1 MKLTLEQA
9 LQKGIEARKNGQIQK
24 ANKHFTDIL
33 GAQPRHAHANYYMG
47 LLAESA
53 GNAQAALVFFKTA
66 LESRPKN
73 NQFWLRYI
81 GALIKLDRIS
91 DARDVLSQA
100 QDNGIKSVGLD
111 RLENMISDIHTNKEK
126 PQDPPLNQWRDIIR
140 AYTQGHLEQA
150 LTGATSALEVYPHSV
165 ILCNIAGA
173 ACAGLLQFDRAIDYY
188 QIAIKINPKFVEA
201 HYNMASAQQNKGD
214 LEAAIQAY
222 KQAILIKPDYA
233 DAYYNL
239 ANTLKEKGDLETA
252 IKSYKQ
258 AIKLNPN
265 LHNAHNNMGNALKDM
280 GNLTAAIKS
289 YKRAIKINFGHE
301 DAYRNLGKSLQ
312 NVVFTRPDSDL
323 KSIISSMLELAN
335 QARPKDIA
343 PAALS
348 LLKLAPAV
356 KEFINTH
363 VSGEDLQLLER
374 LIANLDEEPLFLKL
388 MTLCPLGDLAF
399 EKTLTQARSTLLMSV
414 HNISAAPKTL
424 RFLSAL
430 ALQCFTNDYLYHQ
443 TDEETQL
450 LTILETLVEQA
461 FLKGAHPSPQW
472 ILILGSYK
480 ALHHYQW
487 SGQLSLTQDLQ
498 AVLAMQVFEPHQERH
513 LKPEIP
519 ILKELSDE
527 VSSKVREQYEV
538 SPYPRWIDL
547 GLSLSPAP
555 VTKVLKALKIRLFD
569 HKIFEVEAPA
579 ILIAG
584 CGTGQHSIDTAA
596 RFKNSK
602 VLGID
607 LSLTSLA
614 YAKRKTEELGVH
626 NLEYMQAD
634 LLDLGQLDKKFDII
648 ESSGVLHHMDNPK
661 AGWKVLVSCLK
672 SGGLIKI
679 GLYSELARQHIVR
692 MHEEIQQL
700 NLGTSDIGMKT
711 FRNGVIRSKAP
722 HHQLIISSPDFHS
735 MGSLR
740 DLLFHVQEHHFTIP
754 QIQHCLTE
762 LGLKFCGF
770 EVGTI
775 TQDFKRTNLGEDDVY
790 DLIKWHAY
798 EQAHPHAFAGMYQ
811 FWCQKCDC

>member
-33 GAQPRHAHANYYMG
+33 GVQPRHAHANHNMG

-53 GNAQAALVFFKTA
+53 GNAKAALVFFKTA
-66 LESRPKN
+66 LESHPKN

-81 GALIKLDRIS
+81 GALIKLDHIN
-91 DARDVLSQA
+91 DAQDALSQA
-100 QDNGIKSVGLD
+100 QNNGIKSVGVD
-111 RLENMISDIHTNKEK
+111 RLEHIISDIQANKEK
-126 PQDPPLNQWRDIIR
+126 PQDPPLNQQRDIIS
-140 AYTQGHLEQA
+140 AYTKGHLQHA
-150 LTGATSALEVYPHSV
+150 LTDATSALKAYPHSV

-188 QIAIKINPKFVEA
+188 QIAIKLNPKFVEA
-201 HYNMASAQQNKGD
+201 HYNMASALQKKGD
-214 LEAAIQAY
+214 LKGAIQAY
-222 KQAILIKPDYA
+222 KQAVLIKPDYA
-233 DAYYNL
+233 DAFYNL
-239 ANTLKEKGDLETA
+239 ANTLKDMGELGAA

-258 AIKLNPN
+258 AIKINPN

-280 GNLTAAIKS
+280 GKLTAAIES
-289 YKRAIKINFGHE
+289 YKRAIKINSSHE

-323 KSIISSMLELAN
+323 KSIIHSMLESAN

-343 PAALS
+343 AAALS
-348 LLKLAPAV
+348 LLKLEPAV
-356 KEFINTH
+356 KEFLSTH

-374 LIANLDEEPLFLKL
+374 LIANVDEEPLFLKL

-399 EKTLTQARSTLLMSV
+399 EKILTNARSVLLMSAN
-414 HNISAAPKTL
+414 NISAAPATL

-430 ALQCFTNDYLYHQ
+430 ALQCFANDYLYHQ
-443 TDEETQL
+443 TDEETKS

-461 FLKGAHPSPQW
+461 LLKGIQPSPHW
-472 ILILGSYK
+472 VLILGSYK
-480 ALHHYQW
+480 ALHQYQW
-487 SGQLSLTQDLQ
+487 CGQLSLTQDLQ
-498 AVLAMQVFEPHQERH
+498 AVLAMQVFEPQQEH
-513 LKPEIP
+513 YLKTKIP
-519 ILKELSDE
+519 ILKELSDK
-527 VSSKVREQYEV
+527 VSSKVRDQYEE
-538 SPYPRWIDL
+538 SPYPKWIDL
-547 GLSLSPAP
+547 GLILSPAP
-555 VTKVLKALKIRLFD
+555 IAKVVKALKVRLAD

-596 RFKNSK
+596 RFKNAK
-602 VLGID
+602 VLAID
-607 LSLTSLA
+607 LSLSSLA
-614 YAKRKTEELGVH
+614 YAQRKTEALGVQ

-634 LLDLGQLDKKFDII
+634 LLDLGQLNKTFDII
-648 ESSGVLHHMDNPK
+648 ESSGVLHHMEKPM

-672 SGGLIKI
+672 VGGLMKI
-679 GLYSELARQHIVR
+679 GLYSELARQHIAKMR
-692 MHEEIQQL
+692 EEIQQL
-700 NLGTSDIGMKT
+700 NTETDHIGMKR

-735 MGSLR
+735 MGSLQ
-740 DLLFHVQEHHFTIP
+740 DLLFHVQEHRFTIP
-754 QIQHCLTE
+754 QIQHCLTK

-775 TQDFKRTNLGEDDVY
+775 TQDFKRTNSGEDDAY
-790 DLIKWHAY
+790 DLIKWHTY

-811 FWCQKCDC
+811 FWCQKVG

>member
-33 GAQPRHAHANYYMG
+33 GVQPRHAHANHNMG

-53 GNAQAALVFFKTA
+53 GNAKAALVFFKTA
-66 LESRPKN
+66 LESHPKN

-81 GALIKLDRIS
+81 GALIKLDHIN
-91 DARDVLSQA
+91 DAQDALSQA
-100 QDNGIKSVGLD
+100 QNNGIKSVGVD
-111 RLENMISDIHTNKEK
+111 RLEHIISDIQANKEK
-126 PQDPPLNQWRDIIR
+126 PQDPPLNQQRDIIS
-140 AYTQGHLEQA
+140 AYTKGHLQHA
-150 LTGATSALEVYPHSV
+150 LTDATSALKAYPHSV

-188 QIAIKINPKFVEA
+188 QIAIKLNPKFVEA
-201 HYNMASAQQNKGD
+201 HYNMASALQKKGD
-214 LEAAIQAY
+214 LKGAIKAY
-222 KQAILIKPDYA
+222 KQAVLIKPDYA
-233 DAYYNL
+233 DAFYNL
-239 ANTLKEKGDLETA
+239 ANTLKDMGELGAA

-258 AIKLNPN
+258 AIKINPN

-280 GNLTAAIKS
+280 GKLTAAIES
-289 YKRAIKINFGHE
+289 YKRAIKINSSHE

-323 KSIISSMLELAN
+323 KSIIHSMLESAN

-343 PAALS
+343 AAALS
-348 LLKLAPAV
+348 LLKLEPVV
-356 KEFINTH
+356 KEFLSTH

-374 LIANLDEEPLFLKL
+374 LIANVDEEPLFLKL

-399 EKTLTQARSTLLMSV
+399 EKILTNARSVLLMSAN
-414 HNISAAPKTL
+414 NISAAPATL

-430 ALQCFTNDYLYHQ
+430 ALQCFANDYLYHQ
-443 TDEETQL
+443 TDEETKS

-461 FLKGAHPSPQW
+461 LLKGIQPSPHW
-472 ILILGSYK
+472 VLILGSYK
-480 ALHHYQW
+480 ALHQYQW
-487 SGQLSLTQDLQ
+487 CGQLSLTQDLQ
-498 AVLAMQVFEPHQERH
+498 AVLAMQVFEPQQEH
-513 LKPEIP
+513 YLKTKIP
-519 ILKELSDE
+519 ILKELSDK
-527 VSSKVREQYEV
+527 VSSKVRDQYEE
-538 SPYPRWIDL
+538 SPYPKWIDL
-547 GLSLSPAP
+547 GLILSPAP
-555 VTKVLKALKIRLFD
+555 IAKVVKALKVRLAD

-596 RFKNSK
+596 RFKNAK
-602 VLGID
+602 VLAID
-607 LSLTSLA
+607 LSLSSLA
-614 YAKRKTEELGVH
+614 YAQRKTEAFGVQ

-634 LLDLGQLDKKFDII
+634 LLDLGQLNKTFDII
-648 ESSGVLHHMDNPK
+648 ESSGVLHHMEKPM

-672 SGGLIKI
+672 VGGLMKI
-679 GLYSELARQHIVR
+679 GLYSELARQHIAKMR
-692 MHEEIQQL
+692 EEIQQL
-700 NLGTSDIGMKT
+700 NTETDHIGMKR

-735 MGSLR
+735 MGSLQ

-754 QIQHCLTE
+754 QIQHCLTK

-775 TQDFKRTNLGEDDVY
+775 TQDFKRTNSGEDDAY
-790 DLIKWHAY
+790 DLIKWHTY

-811 FWCQKCDC
+811 FWCQKVG

>member
-33 GAQPRHAHANYYMG
+33 GVQPRHAHANHNMG

-53 GNAQAALVFFKTA
+53 GNAKAALVFFKTA
-66 LESRPKN
+66 LESHPKN

-81 GALIKLDRIS
+81 GALIKLDHIN
-91 DARDVLSQA
+91 DAQDALSQA
-100 QDNGIKSVGLD
+100 QNNGIKSVGVD
-111 RLENMISDIHTNKEK
+111 RLEHIISDIQANKEK
-126 PQDPPLNQWRDIIR
+126 PQDPPLNQQRDIIS
-140 AYTQGHLEQA
+140 AYTKGHLQHA
-150 LTGATSALEVYPHSV
+150 LTDATSALKAYPHSV

-188 QIAIKINPKFVEA
+188 QIAIKLNPKFVEA
-201 HYNMASAQQNKGD
+201 HYNMASALQKKGD
-214 LEAAIQAY
+214 LKGAIKAY
-222 KQAILIKPDYA
+222 KQAVLIKPDYA
-233 DAYYNL
+233 DAFYNL
-239 ANTLKEKGDLETA
+239 ANTLKDMGELGAA

-258 AIKLNPN
+258 AIKINTN

-280 GNLTAAIKS
+280 GKLTAAIES
-289 YKRAIKINFGHE
+289 YKRAIKINSSHE

-323 KSIISSMLELAN
+323 KSIIHSMLESAN

-343 PAALS
+343 AAALS
-348 LLKLAPAV
+348 LLKLEPAV
-356 KEFINTH
+356 KEFLSTH

-374 LIANLDEEPLFLKL
+374 LIANVDEEPLFLKL

-399 EKTLTQARSTLLMSV
+399 EKILTNARSVLLMSAN
-414 HNISAAPKTL
+414 NISAAPATL

-430 ALQCFTNDYLYHQ
+430 ALQCFANDYLYHQ
-443 TDEETQL
+443 TDEETKS

-461 FLKGAHPSPQW
+461 LLKGIQPSPHW
-472 ILILGSYK
+472 VLILGSYK
-480 ALHHYQW
+480 ALHQYQW
-487 SGQLSLTQDLQ
+487 CGQLSLTQDLQ
-498 AVLAMQVFEPHQERH
+498 AVLAMQVFEPQQEH
-513 LKPEIP
+513 YLKTKIP
-519 ILKELSDE
+519 ILKELSDK
-527 VSSKVREQYEV
+527 VSSKVRDQYEE
-538 SPYPRWIDL
+538 SPYPKWIDL
-547 GLSLSPAP
+547 GLILSPAP
-555 VTKVLKALKIRLFD
+555 IAKVVKALKVRLAD

-584 CGTGQHSIDTAA
+584 CGTGQHSVDTAA
-596 RFKNSK
+596 RFKNAK
-602 VLGID
+602 VLAID
-607 LSLTSLA
+607 LSLSSLA
-614 YAKRKTEELGVH
+614 YAQRKTEAFGVQ

-634 LLDLGQLDKKFDII
+634 LLDLGQLNKTFDII
-648 ESSGVLHHMDNPK
+648 ESSGVLHHMEKPM

-672 SGGLIKI
+672 VGGLMKI
-679 GLYSELARQHIVR
+679 GLYSELARQHIAKMR
-692 MHEEIQQL
+692 EEIQQL
-700 NLGTSDIGMKT
+700 NTETDHIGMKR

-735 MGSLR
+735 MGSLQ
-740 DLLFHVQEHHFTIP
+740 DLLFHVQEHRFTIP
-754 QIQHCLTE
+754 QIQHCLTK

-775 TQDFKRTNLGEDDVY
+775 TQDFKRTNSGEDDAY
-790 DLIKWHAY
+790 DLIKWHTY

-811 FWCQKCDC
+811 FWCQKVG

>member
-33 GAQPRHAHANYYMG
+33 GVQPRHAHANHNMG

-53 GNAQAALVFFKTA
+53 GNAKAALVFFKTA
-66 LESRPKN
+66 LESHPKN

-81 GALIKLDRIS
+81 GALIKLDHIN
-91 DARDVLSQA
+91 DAQDALSQA
-100 QDNGIKSVGLD
+100 QNNGIKSVGVD
-111 RLENMISDIHTNKEK
+111 RLEHIISDIQANKEK
-126 PQDPPLNQWRDIIR
+126 PQDPPLNQQRDIIS
-140 AYTQGHLEQA
+140 AYTKGHLQHA
-150 LTGATSALEVYPHSV
+150 LTDATSALKAYPHSV

-188 QIAIKINPKFVEA
+188 QIAIKLNPKFVEA
-201 HYNMASAQQNKGD
+201 HYNMASALQKKGD
-214 LEAAIQAY
+214 LKGAIKAY
-222 KQAILIKPDYA
+222 KQAVLIKPDYA
-233 DAYYNL
+233 DAFYNL
-239 ANTLKEKGDLETA
+239 ANTLKDMGELGAA

-258 AIKLNPN
+258 AIKINTN

-280 GNLTAAIKS
+280 GKLTAAIES
-289 YKRAIKINFGHE
+289 YKRAIKINSSHE

-323 KSIISSMLELAN
+323 KSIIHSMLESAN

-343 PAALS
+343 AAALS
-348 LLKLAPAV
+348 LLKLEPAV
-356 KEFINTH
+356 KEFLSTH

-374 LIANLDEEPLFLKL
+374 LIANVDEEPLFLKL

-399 EKTLTQARSTLLMSV
+399 EKILTNARSVLLMSAN
-414 HNISAAPKTL
+414 NISAAPATL

-430 ALQCFTNDYLYHQ
+430 ALQCFANDYLYHQ
-443 TDEETQL
+443 TDEETKS

-461 FLKGAHPSPQW
+461 LLKGIQPSPHW
-472 ILILGSYK
+472 VLILGSYK
-480 ALHHYQW
+480 ALHQYQW
-487 SGQLSLTQDLQ
+487 CGQLSLTQDLQ
-498 AVLAMQVFEPHQERH
+498 AVLAMQVFEPQQEH
-513 LKPEIP
+513 YLKTKIP
-519 ILKELSDE
+519 ILKELSDK
-527 VSSKVREQYEV
+527 VSSKVRDQYEE
-538 SPYPRWIDL
+538 SPYPKWIDL
-547 GLSLSPAP
+547 GLILSPAP
-555 VTKVLKALKIRLFD
+555 IAKVVKALKVRLAD

-596 RFKNSK
+596 RFKNAK
-602 VLGID
+602 VLAID
-607 LSLTSLA
+607 LSLSSLA
-614 YAKRKTEELGVH
+614 YAQRKTEALGVQ

-634 LLDLGQLDKKFDII
+634 LLDLGQLNKTFDII
-648 ESSGVLHHMDNPK
+648 ESSGVLHHMEKPM

-672 SGGLIKI
+672 VGGLMKI
-679 GLYSELARQHIVR
+679 GLYSELARQHIAKMR
-692 MHEEIQQL
+692 EEIQQL
-700 NLGTSDIGMKT
+700 NTETDHIGMKR

-735 MGSLR
+735 MGSLQ
-740 DLLFHVQEHHFTIP
+740 DLLFHVQEHRFTIP
-754 QIQHCLTE
+754 QIQHCLTK

-775 TQDFKRTNLGEDDVY
+775 TQDFKRTNSGEDDAY
-790 DLIKWHAY
+790 DLIKWHTY

-811 FWCQKCDC
+811 FWCQKVG

>member
-33 GAQPRHAHANYYMG
+33 GVQPRHAHANHNMG

-53 GNAQAALVFFKTA
+53 GNAKAALVFFKTA
-66 LESRPKN
+66 LESHPKN

-81 GALIKLDRIS
+81 GALIKLDHIN
-91 DARDVLSQA
+91 DAQDALSQA
-100 QDNGIKSVGLD
+100 QNNGIKSVGVD
-111 RLENMISDIHTNKEK
+111 RLEHIISDIQANKEK
-126 PQDPPLNQWRDIIR
+126 PQDPPLNQQRDIIS
-140 AYTQGHLEQA
+140 AYTKGHLQHA
-150 LTGATSALEVYPHSV
+150 LTDATSALKAYPHSV

-188 QIAIKINPKFVEA
+188 QIAIKLNPKFVEA
-201 HYNMASAQQNKGD
+201 HYNMASALQKKGD
-214 LEAAIQAY
+214 LKGAIQAY
-222 KQAILIKPDYA
+222 KQAVLIKPDYA
-233 DAYYNL
+233 DAFYNL
-239 ANTLKEKGDLETA
+239 ANTLKDMGELGAA

-258 AIKLNPN
+258 AIKINPN

-280 GNLTAAIKS
+280 GKLTAAIES
-289 YKRAIKINFGHE
+289 YKRAIKINSSHE

-323 KSIISSMLELAN
+323 KSIIHSMLESAN

-343 PAALS
+343 AAALS
-348 LLKLAPAV
+348 LLKLEPAV
-356 KEFINTH
+356 KEFLSTH

-374 LIANLDEEPLFLKL
+374 LIANVDEEPLFLKL
-388 MTLCPLGDLAF
+388 MTLCSLGDLAF
-399 EKTLTQARSTLLMSV
+399 EKILTNARSVLLMSAN
-414 HNISAAPKTL
+414 NISAAPATL

-430 ALQCFTNDYLYHQ
+430 ALQCFANDYLYHQ
-443 TDEETQL
+443 TDEETKS

-461 FLKGAHPSPQW
+461 LLKGIQPSPHW
-472 ILILGSYK
+472 VLILGSYK
-480 ALHHYQW
+480 ALHQYQW
-487 SGQLSLTQDLQ
+487 CGQLSLTQDLQ
-498 AVLAMQVFEPHQERH
+498 AVLAMQVFEPQQEH
-513 LKPEIP
+513 YLKTKIP
-519 ILKELSDE
+519 ILKELSDK
-527 VSSKVREQYEV
+527 VSSKVRDQYEE
-538 SPYPRWIDL
+538 SPYPKWIDL
-547 GLSLSPAP
+547 GLILSPAP
-555 VTKVLKALKIRLFD
+555 IAKVVKALKVRLAD

-596 RFKNSK
+596 RFKNAK
-602 VLGID
+602 VLAID
-607 LSLTSLA
+607 LSLSSLA
-614 YAKRKTEELGVH
+614 YAQRKTEALGVQ

-634 LLDLGQLDKKFDII
+634 LLDLGQLNKTFDII
-648 ESSGVLHHMDNPK
+648 ESSGVLHHMEKPM

-672 SGGLIKI
+672 VGGLMKI
-679 GLYSELARQHIVR
+679 GLYSELARQHIAKMR
-692 MHEEIQQL
+692 EEIQQL
-700 NLGTSDIGMKT
+700 NMGTDHIGMKR

-735 MGSLR
+735 MGSLQ
-740 DLLFHVQEHHFTIP
+740 DLLFHVQEHRFTIP
-754 QIQHCLTE
+754 QIQHCLTK

-775 TQDFKRTNLGEDDVY
+775 TQDFKRTNSGEDDAY
-790 DLIKWHAY
+790 DLIKWHTY

-811 FWCQKCDC
+811 FWCQKVG

>member
-33 GAQPRHAHANYYMG
+33 GVQPRHAHANHNMG

-53 GNAQAALVFFKTA
+53 GNAKAALVFFKTA
-66 LESRPKN
+66 LESHPKN

-81 GALIKLDRIS
+81 GALIKLDHIN
-91 DARDVLSQA
+91 DAQDALSQA
-100 QDNGIKSVGLD
+100 QNNGIKSVGVD
-111 RLENMISDIHTNKEK
+111 RLEHIISDIQANKEK
-126 PQDPPLNQWRDIIR
+126 PQDPPLNQQRDIIS
-140 AYTQGHLEQA
+140 AYTKGHLQHA
-150 LTGATSALEVYPHSV
+150 LTDATSALKAYPHSV

-188 QIAIKINPKFVEA
+188 QIAIKLNPKFVEA
-201 HYNMASAQQNKGD
+201 HYNMASALQKKGD
-214 LEAAIQAY
+214 LKGAIKAY
-222 KQAILIKPDYA
+222 KQAVLIKPDYA
-233 DAYYNL
+233 DAFYNL
-239 ANTLKEKGDLETA
+239 ANTLKDMGELGAA

-258 AIKLNPN
+258 AIKINPN

-280 GNLTAAIKS
+280 GKLTAAIES
-289 YKRAIKINFGHE
+289 YKRAIKINSSHE

-323 KSIISSMLELAN
+323 KSIIHSMLESAN

-343 PAALS
+343 AAALS
-348 LLKLAPAV
+348 LLKLEPAV
-356 KEFINTH
+356 KEFLSTH

-374 LIANLDEEPLFLKL
+374 LIANVDEEPLFLKL

-399 EKTLTQARSTLLMSV
+399 EKILTNARSVLLMSAN
-414 HNISAAPKTL
+414 NISAAPATL

-430 ALQCFTNDYLYHQ
+430 ALQCFANDYLYHQ
-443 TDEETQL
+443 TDEETKS

-461 FLKGAHPSPQW
+461 LLKGIQPSPHW
-472 ILILGSYK
+472 VLILGSYK
-480 ALHHYQW
+480 ALHQYQW
-487 SGQLSLTQDLQ
+487 CGQLSLTQDLQ
-498 AVLAMQVFEPHQERH
+498 AVLAMQVFEPQQEH
-513 LKPEIP
+513 YLKTKIP
-519 ILKELSDE
+519 ILKELSDK
-527 VSSKVREQYEV
+527 VSSKVRDQYEE
-538 SPYPRWIDL
+538 SPYPKWIDL
-547 GLSLSPAP
+547 GLILSPAP
-555 VTKVLKALKIRLFD
+555 IAKVVKALKVRLAD

-596 RFKNSK
+596 RFKNAK
-602 VLGID
+602 VLAID
-607 LSLTSLA
+607 LSLSSLA
-614 YAKRKTEELGVH
+614 YAQRKTEAFGVQ

-634 LLDLGQLDKKFDII
+634 LLDLGQLNKTFDII
-648 ESSGVLHHMDNPK
+648 ESSGVLHHMEKPM

-672 SGGLIKI
+672 VGGLMKI
-679 GLYSELARQHIVR
+679 GLYSELARQHIVKMR
-692 MHEEIQQL
+692 EEIQQL
-700 NLGTSDIGMKT
+700 NTETDHIGMKR

-735 MGSLR
+735 MGSLQ

-754 QIQHCLTE
+754 QIQHCLTK

-775 TQDFKRTNLGEDDVY
+775 TQDFKRTNSGEDDAY
-790 DLIKWHAY
+790 DLIKWHTY

-811 FWCQKCDC
+811 FWCQKVG

>member
-33 GAQPRHAHANYYMG
+33 GVQPRHAHANHNMG

-53 GNAQAALVFFKTA
+53 GNAKAALVFFKTA
-66 LESRPKN
+66 LESHPKN

-81 GALIKLDRIS
+81 GALIKLDHIN
-91 DARDVLSQA
+91 DAQDALSQA
-100 QDNGIKSVGLD
+100 QNNGIKSVGVD
-111 RLENMISDIHTNKEK
+111 RLEHIISDIQANKEK
-126 PQDPPLNQWRDIIR
+126 PQDPPLNQQRDIIS
-140 AYTQGHLEQA
+140 AYTKGHLQHA
-150 LTGATSALEVYPHSV
+150 LTDATSALKAYPHSV

-188 QIAIKINPKFVEA
+188 QIAIKLNPKFVEA
-201 HYNMASAQQNKGD
+201 HYNMASALQKKGD
-214 LEAAIQAY
+214 LKGAIKAY
-222 KQAILIKPDYA
+222 KQAVLIKPDYA
-233 DAYYNL
+233 DAFYNL
-239 ANTLKEKGDLETA
+239 ANTLKDMGELGAA

-258 AIKLNPN
+258 AIKINPN

-280 GNLTAAIKS
+280 GKLTAAIES
-289 YKRAIKINFGHE
+289 YKRAIKINSSHE

-323 KSIISSMLELAN
+323 KSIIHSMLESAN

-343 PAALS
+343 AAALS
-348 LLKLAPAV
+348 LLKLEPAV
-356 KEFINTH
+356 KEFLSTH

-374 LIANLDEEPLFLKL
+374 LIANVDEEPLFLKL

-399 EKTLTQARSTLLMSV
+399 EKILTNARSVLLMSAN
-414 HNISAAPKTL
+414 NISAAPATL

-430 ALQCFTNDYLYHQ
+430 ALQCFANDYLYHQ
-443 TDEETQL
+443 TDEETKS

-461 FLKGAHPSPQW
+461 LLKGIQPSPQW
-472 ILILGSYK
+472 VLILGSYK
-480 ALHHYQW
+480 ALHQYQW
-487 SGQLSLTQDLQ
+487 CGQLSLTQDLQ
-498 AVLAMQVFEPHQERH
+498 AVLAMQVFEPQQEH
-513 LKPEIP
+513 YLKTKIP
-519 ILKELSDE
+519 ILKELSDK
-527 VSSKVREQYEV
+527 VSSKVRDQYEE
-538 SPYPRWIDL
+538 SPYPKWIDL
-547 GLSLSPAP
+547 GLILSPAP
-555 VTKVLKALKIRLFD
+555 IAKVVKALKVRLAD

-596 RFKNSK
+596 RFKNAK
-602 VLGID
+602 VLAID
-607 LSLTSLA
+607 LSLSSLA
-614 YAKRKTEELGVH
+614 YAQRKTEAFGVQ

-634 LLDLGQLDKKFDII
+634 LLDLGQLNKTFDII
-648 ESSGVLHHMDNPK
+648 ESSGVLHHMEKPM

-672 SGGLIKI
+672 VGGLMKI
-679 GLYSELARQHIVR
+679 GLYSELARQHIVKMR
-692 MHEEIQQL
+692 EEIQQL
-700 NLGTSDIGMKT
+700 NTETDHIGMKR

-735 MGSLR
+735 MGSLQ

-754 QIQHCLTE
+754 QIQHCLTK

-775 TQDFKRTNLGEDDVY
+775 TQDFKRTNSGEDDAY
-790 DLIKWHAY
+790 DLIKWHTY

-811 FWCQKCDC
+811 FWCQKVG

>member
-33 GAQPRHAHANYYMG
+33 GVQPRHAHANHNMG

-53 GNAQAALVFFKTA
+53 GNAKAALVFFKTA
-66 LESRPKN
+66 LESHPKN

-81 GALIKLDRIS
+81 GALIKLDHIN
-91 DARDVLSQA
+91 DAQDALSQA
-100 QDNGIKSVGLD
+100 QNNGIKSVGVD
-111 RLENMISDIHTNKEK
+111 RLEHIISDIQANKEK
-126 PQDPPLNQWRDIIR
+126 PQDPPLNQQRDIIS
-140 AYTQGHLEQA
+140 AYTKGHLQHA
-150 LTGATSALEVYPHSV
+150 LTDATSALKAYPHSV

-188 QIAIKINPKFVEA
+188 QIAIKLNPKFVEA
-201 HYNMASAQQNKGD
+201 HYNMASALQKKGD
-214 LEAAIQAY
+214 LKGAIKAY
-222 KQAILIKPDYA
+222 KQAVLIKPDYA
-233 DAYYNL
+233 DAFYNL
-239 ANTLKEKGDLETA
+239 ANTLKDMGELGAA

-258 AIKLNPN
+258 AIKINTN

-280 GNLTAAIKS
+280 GKLTAAIES
-289 YKRAIKINFGHE
+289 YKRAIKINSSHE

-323 KSIISSMLELAN
+323 KSIIHSMLESAN

-343 PAALS
+343 AAALS
-348 LLKLAPAV
+348 LLKLEPAV
-356 KEFINTH
+356 KEFLSTH

-374 LIANLDEEPLFLKL
+374 LIANVDEEPLFLKL

-399 EKTLTQARSTLLMSV
+399 EKILTNARSVLLMSAN
-414 HNISAAPKTL
+414 NISAAPATL

-430 ALQCFTNDYLYHQ
+430 ALQCFANDYLYHQ
-443 TDEETQL
+443 TDEETKS

-461 FLKGAHPSPQW
+461 LLKGIQPSPHW
-472 ILILGSYK
+472 VLILGSYK
-480 ALHHYQW
+480 ALHQYQW
-487 SGQLSLTQDLQ
+487 CGQLSLTQDLQ
-498 AVLAMQVFEPHQERH
+498 AVLAMQVFEPQQEH
-513 LKPEIP
+513 YLKTKIP
-519 ILKELSDE
+519 ILKELSDK
-527 VSSKVREQYEV
+527 VSSKVRDQYEE
-538 SPYPRWIDL
+538 SPYPKWIDL
-547 GLSLSPAP
+547 GLILSPAP
-555 VTKVLKALKIRLFD
+555 IAKVVKALKVRLAD

-596 RFKNSK
+596 RFKNAK
-602 VLGID
+602 VLAID
-607 LSLTSLA
+607 LSLSSLA
-614 YAKRKTEELGVH
+614 YAQRKTEAFGVQ

-634 LLDLGQLDKKFDII
+634 LLDLGQLNKTFDII
-648 ESSGVLHHMDNPK
+648 ESSGVLHHMEKPM

-672 SGGLIKI
+672 VGGLMKI
-679 GLYSELARQHIVR
+679 GLYSELARQHIAKMR
-692 MHEEIQQL
+692 EEIQQL
-700 NLGTSDIGMKT
+700 NTETDHIGMKR

-735 MGSLR
+735 MGSLQ

-754 QIQHCLTE
+754 QIQHCLTK

-775 TQDFKRTNLGEDDVY
+775 TQDFKRTNSGEDDAY
-790 DLIKWHAY
+790 DLIKWHTY

-811 FWCQKCDC
+811 FWCQKVG

>member
-33 GAQPRHAHANYYMG
+33 GVQPRHAHANHNMG

-53 GNAQAALVFFKTA
+53 GNAKAALVFFKTA
-66 LESRPKN
+66 LESHPKN

-81 GALIKLDRIS
+81 GALIKLDHIN
-91 DARDVLSQA
+91 DAQDALSQA
-100 QDNGIKSVGLD
+100 QNNGIKSVGVD
-111 RLENMISDIHTNKEK
+111 RLEHIISDIQANKEK
-126 PQDPPLNQWRDIIR
+126 PQDPPLNQQRDIIS
-140 AYTQGHLEQA
+140 AYTKGHLQHA
-150 LTGATSALEVYPHSV
+150 LTDATSALKAYPHSV

-188 QIAIKINPKFVEA
+188 QIAIKLNPKFVEA
-201 HYNMASAQQNKGD
+201 HYNMASALQKKGD
-214 LEAAIQAY
+214 LKGAIKAY
-222 KQAILIKPDYA
+222 KQAVLIKPDYA
-233 DAYYNL
+233 DAFYNL
-239 ANTLKEKGDLETA
+239 ANTLKDMGELGAA

-258 AIKLNPN
+258 AIKINPN

-280 GNLTAAIKS
+280 GKLTAAIES
-289 YKRAIKINFGHE
+289 YKRAIKINSSHE

-323 KSIISSMLELAN
+323 KSIIHSMLESAN

-343 PAALS
+343 AAALS
-348 LLKLAPAV
+348 LLKLEPAV
-356 KEFINTH
+356 KEFLSTH

-374 LIANLDEEPLFLKL
+374 LIANVDEEPLFLKL

-399 EKTLTQARSTLLMSV
+399 EKILTNARSVLLMSAN
-414 HNISAAPKTL
+414 NISAAPATL
-424 RFLSAL
+424 CFLSAL
-430 ALQCFTNDYLYHQ
+430 ALQCFANDYLYHQ
-443 TDEETQL
+443 TDEETKS

-461 FLKGAHPSPQW
+461 LLKGIQPSPHW
-472 ILILGSYK
+472 VLILGSYK
-480 ALHHYQW
+480 ALHQYQW
-487 SGQLSLTQDLQ
+487 CGQLSLTQDLQ
-498 AVLAMQVFEPHQERH
+498 AVLAMQVFEPQQEH
-513 LKPEIP
+513 YLKTKIP
-519 ILKELSDE
+519 ILKELSDK
-527 VSSKVREQYEV
+527 VSSKVRDQYEE
-538 SPYPRWIDL
+538 SPYPKWIDL
-547 GLSLSPAP
+547 GLILSPAP
-555 VTKVLKALKIRLFD
+555 IAKVVKALKVRLAD

-596 RFKNSK
+596 RFKNAK
-602 VLGID
+602 VLAID
-607 LSLTSLA
+607 LSLSSLA
-614 YAKRKTEELGVH
+614 YAQRKTEAFGVQ

-634 LLDLGQLDKKFDII
+634 LLDLGQLNKTFDII
-648 ESSGVLHHMDNPK
+648 ESSGVLHHMEKPM

-672 SGGLIKI
+672 VGGLMKI
-679 GLYSELARQHIVR
+679 GLYSELARQHIAKMR
-692 MHEEIQQL
+692 EEIQQL
-700 NLGTSDIGMKT
+700 NTETDHIGMKR

-735 MGSLR
+735 MGSLQ

-754 QIQHCLTE
+754 QIQHCLTK

-775 TQDFKRTNLGEDDVY
+775 TQDFKRTNSGEDDAY
-790 DLIKWHAY
+790 DLIKWHTY

-811 FWCQKCDC
+811 FWCQKVG

>member
-33 GAQPRHAHANYYMG
+33 GVQPRHAHANHNMG

-53 GNAQAALVFFKTA
+53 GNAKAALVFFKTA
-66 LESRPKN
+66 LESHPKN

-81 GALIKLDRIS
+81 GALIKLEHIN
-91 DARDVLSQA
+91 DALDALSQA
-100 QDNGIKSVGLD
+100 QNNGIKSVGVD
-111 RLENMISDIHTNKEK
+111 RLEHIISDIQANKEK
-126 PQDPPLNQWRDIIR
+126 PQDPPLNQQRDIIS
-140 AYTQGHLEQA
+140 AYTKGHLQHA
-150 LTGATSALEVYPHSV
+150 LTDATSALKAYPHSV

-188 QIAIKINPKFVEA
+188 QIAIKLNPKFVEA
-201 HYNMASAQQNKGD
+201 HYNMASALQKKGD
-214 LEAAIQAY
+214 LKGAIKAY
-222 KQAILIKPDYA
+222 KQAVLIKPDYA
-233 DAYYNL
+233 DAFYNL
-239 ANTLKEKGDLETA
+239 ANTLKDMGELGAA

-258 AIKLNPN
+258 AIKINTN

-280 GNLTAAIKS
+280 GKLTAAIES
-289 YKRAIKINFGHE
+289 YKRAIKINSSHE

-323 KSIISSMLELAN
+323 KSIIHSMLESAN

-343 PAALS
+343 AAALS
-348 LLKLAPAV
+348 LLKLEPAV
-356 KEFINTH
+356 KEFLSTH

-374 LIANLDEEPLFLKL
+374 LIANVDEEPLFLKL

-399 EKTLTQARSTLLMSV
+399 EKILTNARSVLLMSAN
-414 HNISAAPKTL
+414 NISAAPATL

-430 ALQCFTNDYLYHQ
+430 ALQCFANDYLYHQ
-443 TDEETQL
+443 TDEETKS

-461 FLKGAHPSPQW
+461 LLKGIQPSPHW
-472 ILILGSYK
+472 VLILGSYK
-480 ALHHYQW
+480 ALHQYQW
-487 SGQLSLTQDLQ
+487 CGQLSLTQDLQ
-498 AVLAMQVFEPHQERH
+498 AVLAMQVFEPQQEH
-513 LKPEIP
+513 YLKTKIP
-519 ILKELSDE
+519 ILKELSDK
-527 VSSKVREQYEV
+527 VSSKVRDQYEE
-538 SPYPRWIDL
+538 SPYPKWIDL
-547 GLSLSPAP
+547 GLILSPAP
-555 VTKVLKALKIRLFD
+555 IAKVVKALKVRLAD

-596 RFKNSK
+596 RFKNAK
-602 VLGID
+602 VLAID
-607 LSLTSLA
+607 LSLSSLA
-614 YAKRKTEELGVH
+614 YAQRKTEALGVQ

-634 LLDLGQLDKKFDII
+634 LLDLGQLNKTFDII
-648 ESSGVLHHMDNPK
+648 ESSGVLHHMEKPM

-672 SGGLIKI
+672 VGGLMKI
-679 GLYSELARQHIVR
+679 GLYSELARQHIAKMR
-692 MHEEIQQL
+692 EEIQQL
-700 NLGTSDIGMKT
+700 NTETDHIGMKR

-735 MGSLR
+735 MGSLQ

-754 QIQHCLTE
+754 QIQHCLTK

-775 TQDFKRTNLGEDDVY
+775 TQDFKRTNSGEDDAY
-790 DLIKWHAY
+790 DLIKWHTY

-811 FWCQKCDC
+811 FWCQKVG

>member
-33 GAQPRHAHANYYMG
+33 GVQPRHAHANHNMG

-66 LESRPKN
+66 LESHPKN

-81 GALIKLDRIS
+81 GALIKLDHIN
-91 DARDVLSQA
+91 DAQDALSQA
-100 QDNGIKSVGLD
+100 QNNGIKSVGVD
-111 RLENMISDIHTNKEK
+111 RLEHIISDIQANKEK
-126 PQDPPLNQWRDIIR
+126 PQDPPLNQQRDIIS
-140 AYTQGHLEQA
+140 AYTKGHLQHA
-150 LTGATSALEVYPHSV
+150 LTDATSALKAYPHSV

-188 QIAIKINPKFVEA
+188 QIAIKLNPKFVEA
-201 HYNMASAQQNKGD
+201 HYNMASALQKKGD
-214 LEAAIQAY
+214 LKGAIKAY
-222 KQAILIKPDYA
+222 KQAVLIKPDYA
-233 DAYYNL
+233 DAFYNL
-239 ANTLKEKGDLETA
+239 ANTLKDMGELGAA

-258 AIKLNPN
+258 AIKINTN

-280 GNLTAAIKS
+280 GKLTAAIES
-289 YKRAIKINFGHE
+289 YKRAIKINSSHE

-323 KSIISSMLELAN
+323 KSIIHSMLESAN

-343 PAALS
+343 AAALS
-348 LLKLAPAV
+348 LLKLEPAV
-356 KEFINTH
+356 KEFLSTH

-374 LIANLDEEPLFLKL
+374 LIANVDEEPLFLKL

-399 EKTLTQARSTLLMSV
+399 EKILTNARSVLLMSTN
-414 HNISAAPKTL
+414 NISAAPATL

-430 ALQCFTNDYLYHQ
+430 ALQCFANDYLYHQ
-443 TDEETQL
+443 TDEETKS

-461 FLKGAHPSPQW
+461 LLKGIQPSPHW
-472 ILILGSYK
+472 VLILGSYK
-480 ALHHYQW
+480 ALHQYQW
-487 SGQLSLTQDLQ
+487 CGQLSLTQDLQ
-498 AVLAMQVFEPHQERH
+498 AVLAMQVFEPQQEH
-513 LKPEIP
+513 YLKTKIP
-519 ILKELSDE
+519 ILKELSDK
-527 VSSKVREQYEV
+527 VSSKVRDQYEE
-538 SPYPRWIDL
+538 SPYPKWIDL
-547 GLSLSPAP
+547 GLILSPAP
-555 VTKVLKALKIRLFD
+555 IAKVVKALKVRLAD

-596 RFKNSK
+596 RFKNAK
-602 VLGID
+602 VLAID
-607 LSLTSLA
+607 LSLSSLA
-614 YAKRKTEELGVH
+614 YAQRKTEALGVQ

-634 LLDLGQLDKKFDII
+634 LLDLGQLNKTFDII
-648 ESSGVLHHMDNPK
+648 ESSGVLHHMEKPM

-672 SGGLIKI
+672 VGGLMKI
-679 GLYSELARQHIVR
+679 GLYSELARQHIAKMR
-692 MHEEIQQL
+692 EEIQQL
-700 NLGTSDIGMKT
+700 NTETDHIGMKR
-711 FRNGVIRSKAP
+711 FRNGVIRSKSP

-740 DLLFHVQEHHFTIP
+740 DLLFHVQEHRFTIP
-754 QIQHCLTE
+754 QIQHCLTK

-770 EVGTI
+770 EVGII
-775 TQDFKRTNLGEDDVY
+775 TQDFKRTNPGEDDAY
-790 DLIKWHAY
+790 DLIKWHTY

-811 FWCQKCDC
+811 FWCQKVG

>member
-33 GAQPRHAHANYYMG
+33 GVQPRHAHANHNMG

-66 LESRPKN
+66 LESHPKN

-81 GALIKLDRIS
+81 GALIKLDHIN
-91 DARDVLSQA
+91 DAQDSLSQA
-100 QDNGIKSVGLD
+100 QNNGIKSVGVD
-111 RLENMISDIHTNKEK
+111 RLEHIISDIQANKEK
-126 PQDPPLNQWRDIIR
+126 PQDPPLNQQRDIIS
-140 AYTQGHLEQA
+140 AYTKGHLQHA
-150 LTGATSALEVYPHSV
+150 LTDATSALKAYPHSV

-188 QIAIKINPKFVEA
+188 QIAIKLNPKFVEA
-201 HYNMASAQQNKGD
+201 HYNMASALQKKGD
-214 LEAAIQAY
+214 LKGAIQAY
-222 KQAILIKPDYA
+222 KQAVLIKPDYA
-233 DAYYNL
+233 DAFYNL
-239 ANTLKEKGDLETA
+239 ANTLKDMGELGAA

-258 AIKLNPN
+258 AIKINPN

-280 GNLTAAIKS
+280 GKLTAAIES
-289 YKRAIKINFGHE
+289 YKRAIKINSSHE

-323 KSIISSMLELAN
+323 KSIIHSMLESAN
-335 QARPKDIA
+335 QARPKDIVA
-343 PAALS
+343 AALS
-348 LLKLAPAV
+348 LLKLEPAV
-356 KEFINTH
+356 KEFLSTH

-374 LIANLDEEPLFLKL
+374 LIANVDEEPLFLKL

-399 EKTLTQARSTLLMSV
+399 EKILTNARSVLLMSAN
-414 HNISAAPKTL
+414 NISAAPTTL

-430 ALQCFTNDYLYHQ
+430 ALQCFANDYLYHQ
-443 TDEETQL
+443 TDEETKS

-461 FLKGAHPSPQW
+461 LLKGIQPSPQW
-472 ILILGSYK
+472 VLILGSYK
-480 ALHHYQW
+480 ALHQYQW
-487 SGQLSLTQDLQ
+487 CGQLSLTQDLQ
-498 AVLAMQVFEPHQERH
+498 AILAMQVFEPQQEH
-513 LKPEIP
+513 YLKTKIP
-519 ILKELSDE
+519 ILKELSDK
-527 VSSKVREQYEV
+527 VSSKVRDQYEE
-538 SPYPRWIDL
+538 SPYPKWIDL
-547 GLSLSPAP
+547 GLILSPAP
-555 VTKVLKALKIRLFD
+555 IAKVVKALKVRLAD

-596 RFKNSK
+596 RFKNAK
-602 VLGID
+602 VLAID
-607 LSLTSLA
+607 LSLSSLA
-614 YAKRKTEELGVH
+614 YAQRKTEALGVQ

-634 LLDLGQLDKKFDII
+634 LLDLGQLNKTFDII
-648 ESSGVLHHMDNPK
+648 ESSGVLHHMEKPM

-672 SGGLIKI
+672 VGGLMKI
-679 GLYSELARQHIVR
+679 GLYSELARQHIVKMR
-692 MHEEIQQL
+692 EEIQQL
-700 NLGTSDIGMKT
+700 NTETDHIGMKR
-711 FRNGVIRSKAP
+711 FRNGVIRSKSP

-740 DLLFHVQEHHFTIP
+740 DLLFHVQEHRFTIP
-754 QIQHCLTE
+754 QIQHCLTK

-775 TQDFKRTNLGEDDVY
+775 TQDFKRTNSGEDDAY
-790 DLIKWHAY
+790 DLIKWHTY

-811 FWCQKCDC
+811 FWCQKVG

>member
-33 GAQPRHAHANYYMG
+33 GVQPRHAHANHNMG

-53 GNAQAALVFFKTA
+53 GNAKAALVFFKTA
-66 LESRPKN
+66 LESHPKN

-81 GALIKLDRIS
+81 GALIKLDHIN
-91 DARDVLSQA
+91 DAQDALSQA
-100 QDNGIKSVGLD
+100 QNNGIKSVGVD
-111 RLENMISDIHTNKEK
+111 RLEHIISDIQANKEK
-126 PQDPPLNQWRDIIR
+126 PQDPPLNQQRDIIS
-140 AYTQGHLEQA
+140 AYTKGHLQHA
-150 LTGATSALEVYPHSV
+150 LTDATSALKAYPHSV

-188 QIAIKINPKFVEA
+188 QIAIKLNPKFVEA
-201 HYNMASAQQNKGD
+201 HYNMASALQKKGD
-214 LEAAIQAY
+214 LKGAIQAY
-222 KQAILIKPDYA
+222 KQAVLIKPDYA
-233 DAYYNL
+233 DAFYNL
-239 ANTLKEKGDLETA
+239 ANTLKDMGELGAA

-258 AIKLNPN
+258 AIKINTN

-280 GNLTAAIKS
+280 GKLTAAIES
-289 YKRAIKINFGHE
+289 YKRAIKINSSHE

-323 KSIISSMLELAN
+323 KSIIHSMLESAN

-343 PAALS
+343 AAALS
-348 LLKLAPAV
+348 LLKLEPAV
-356 KEFINTH
+356 KEFLSTH

-374 LIANLDEEPLFLKL
+374 LIANVDEEPLFLKL

-399 EKTLTQARSTLLMSV
+399 EKILTNARSVLLMSAN
-414 HNISAAPKTL
+414 NISAAPTTL

-430 ALQCFTNDYLYHQ
+430 ALQCFANDYLYHQ
-443 TDEETQL
+443 TDEETKS

-461 FLKGAHPSPQW
+461 LLKGIQPSPHW
-472 ILILGSYK
+472 VLILGSYK
-480 ALHHYQW
+480 ALHQYQW
-487 SGQLSLTQDLQ
+487 CGQLSLTQDLQ
-498 AVLAMQVFEPHQERH
+498 AVLAMQVFEPQQEH
-513 LKPEIP
+513 YLKTKIP
-519 ILKELSDE
+519 ILKELSDK
-527 VSSKVREQYEV
+527 VSSKVRDQYEE
-538 SPYPRWIDL
+538 SPYPKWIDL
-547 GLSLSPAP
+547 GLILSPAP
-555 VTKVLKALKIRLFD
+555 IAKVVKALKVRLAD

-596 RFKNSK
+596 RFKNAK
-602 VLGID
+602 VLAID
-607 LSLTSLA
+607 LSLSSLA
-614 YAKRKTEELGVH
+614 YAQRKTEAFGVQ

-634 LLDLGQLDKKFDII
+634 LLDLGQLNKTFDII
-648 ESSGVLHHMDNPK
+648 ESSGVLHHMEKPM

-672 SGGLIKI
+672 VGGLMKI
-679 GLYSELARQHIVR
+679 GLYSELARQHIAKMR
-692 MHEEIQQL
+692 EEIQQL
-700 NLGTSDIGMKT
+700 NTETDHIGMKR

-735 MGSLR
+735 MGSLQ

-754 QIQHCLTE
+754 QIQHCLTK

-775 TQDFKRTNLGEDDVY
+775 TQDFKRTNSGEDDAY
-790 DLIKWHAY
+790 DLIKWHTY

-811 FWCQKCDC
+811 FWCQKVG

>member
-33 GAQPRHAHANYYMG
+33 GVQPRHAHANHNMG

-53 GNAQAALVFFKTA
+53 GNAKAALVFFKTA
-66 LESRPKN
+66 LESHPKN

-81 GALIKLDRIS
+81 GALIKLDHIN
-91 DARDVLSQA
+91 DAQDALSQA
-100 QDNGIKSVGLD
+100 QNNGIKSVGVD
-111 RLENMISDIHTNKEK
+111 RLEHIISDIQANKEK
-126 PQDPPLNQWRDIIR
+126 PQDPPLNQQRDIIS
-140 AYTQGHLEQA
+140 AYTKGHLQHA
-150 LTGATSALEVYPHSV
+150 LTDATSALKAYPHSV

-188 QIAIKINPKFVEA
+188 QIAIKLNPKFVEA
-201 HYNMASAQQNKGD
+201 HYNMASALQKKGD
-214 LEAAIQAY
+214 LKGAIKAY
-222 KQAILIKPDYA
+222 KQAVLIKPDYA
-233 DAYYNL
+233 DAFYNL
-239 ANTLKEKGDLETA
+239 ANTLKDMGELGAA

-258 AIKLNPN
+258 AIKINPD

-280 GNLTAAIKS
+280 GKLTAAIES
-289 YKRAIKINFGHE
+289 YKRAIKINSSHE

-323 KSIISSMLELAN
+323 KSIIHSMLESAN

-343 PAALS
+343 AAALS
-348 LLKLAPAV
+348 LLKLEPAV
-356 KEFINTH
+356 KEFLSTH

-374 LIANLDEEPLFLKL
+374 LIANVDEEPLFLKL

-399 EKTLTQARSTLLMSV
+399 EKILTNARSVLLMSAN
-414 HNISAAPKTL
+414 NISAAPATL

-430 ALQCFTNDYLYHQ
+430 ALQCFANDYLYHQ
-443 TDEETQL
+443 TDEETKS

-461 FLKGAHPSPQW
+461 LLKGIQPSPHW
-472 ILILGSYK
+472 VLILGSYK
-480 ALHHYQW
+480 ALHQYQW
-487 SGQLSLTQDLQ
+487 CGQLSLTQDLQ
-498 AVLAMQVFEPHQERH
+498 AVLAMQVFEPQQEH
-513 LKPEIP
+513 YLKTKIP
-519 ILKELSDE
+519 ILKELSDK
-527 VSSKVREQYEV
+527 VSSKVRDQYEE
-538 SPYPRWIDL
+538 SPYPKWIDL
-547 GLSLSPAP
+547 GLILSPAP
-555 VTKVLKALKIRLFD
+555 IAKVVKALKVRLAD

-596 RFKNSK
+596 RFKNAK
-602 VLGID
+602 VLAID
-607 LSLTSLA
+607 LSLSSLA
-614 YAKRKTEELGVH
+614 YAQRKTEAFGVQ

-634 LLDLGQLDKKFDII
+634 LLDLGQLNKTFDII
-648 ESSGVLHHMDNPK
+648 ESSGVLHHMEKPM

-672 SGGLIKI
+672 VGGLMKI
-679 GLYSELARQHIVR
+679 GLYSELARQHIAKMR
-692 MHEEIQQL
+692 EEIQQL
-700 NLGTSDIGMKT
+700 NTETDHIGMKR

-735 MGSLR
+735 MGSLQ

-754 QIQHCLTE
+754 QIQHCLTK

-775 TQDFKRTNLGEDDVY
+775 TQDFKRTNSGEDDAY
-790 DLIKWHAY
+790 DLIKWHTY

-811 FWCQKCDC
+811 FWCQKVG

>member
-33 GAQPRHAHANYYMG
+33 GVQPRHAHANHNMG

-53 GNAQAALVFFKTA
+53 GNAKAALVFFKTA
-66 LESRPKN
+66 LESHPKN

-81 GALIKLDRIS
+81 GALIKLDHIN
-91 DARDVLSQA
+91 DAQDALSQA
-100 QDNGIKSVGLD
+100 QNNGIKSVGVD
-111 RLENMISDIHTNKEK
+111 RLEHIISDIQANKEK
-126 PQDPPLNQWRDIIR
+126 PQDPPLNQQRDIIS
-140 AYTQGHLEQA
+140 AYTKGHLQHA
-150 LTGATSALEVYPHSV
+150 LTDATSALKAYPHSV

-188 QIAIKINPKFVEA
+188 QIAIKLNPKFVEA
-201 HYNMASAQQNKGD
+201 HYNMASALQKKGD
-214 LEAAIQAY
+214 LKGAIKAY
-222 KQAILIKPDYA
+222 KQAVLIKPDYA
-233 DAYYNL
+233 DAFYNL
-239 ANTLKEKGDLETA
+239 ANTLKDMGELGAA

-258 AIKLNPN
+258 AIKINTN

-280 GNLTAAIKS
+280 GKLTAAIES
-289 YKRAIKINFGHE
+289 YKRAIKINSSHE

-323 KSIISSMLELAN
+323 KSIIHSMLESAN

-343 PAALS
+343 AAALS
-348 LLKLAPAV
+348 LLKLEPAV
-356 KEFINTH
+356 KEFLSTH

-374 LIANLDEEPLFLKL
+374 LIANVDEEPLFLKL

-399 EKTLTQARSTLLMSV
+399 EKILTNARSVLLMSAN
-414 HNISAAPKTL
+414 NISAAPATL

-430 ALQCFTNDYLYHQ
+430 ALQCFANDYLYHQ
-443 TDEETQL
+443 TDEETKS

-461 FLKGAHPSPQW
+461 LLKGIQPSPHW
-472 ILILGSYK
+472 VLILGSYK
-480 ALHHYQW
+480 ALHQYQW
-487 SGQLSLTQDLQ
+487 CGQLSLTQDLQ
-498 AVLAMQVFEPHQERH
+498 AVLAMQVFEPQQEH
-513 LKPEIP
+513 YLKTKIP
-519 ILKELSDE
+519 ILKELSDK
-527 VSSKVREQYEV
+527 VSSKVRDQYEE
-538 SPYPRWIDL
+538 SPYPKWIDL
-547 GLSLSPAP
+547 GLILSPAP
-555 VTKVLKALKIRLFD
+555 IAKVVKALKVRLAD

-596 RFKNSK
+596 RFKNAK
-602 VLGID
+602 VLAID
-607 LSLTSLA
+607 LSLSSLA
-614 YAKRKTEELGVH
+614 YAQRKTEAFGVQ

-634 LLDLGQLDKKFDII
+634 LLDLGQLNKTFDII
-648 ESSGVLHHMDNPK
+648 ESSGVLHHMEKPM

-672 SGGLIKI
+672 VGGLMKI
-679 GLYSELARQHIVR
+679 GLYSELARQHIAKMR
-692 MHEEIQQL
+692 EEIQQL
-700 NLGTSDIGMKT
+700 NTETDHIGMKR

-735 MGSLR
+735 MGSLQ
-740 DLLFHVQEHHFTIP
+740 DLLFHVQEHRFTIP
-754 QIQHCLTE
+754 QIQHCLTK

-770 EVGTI
+770 EVGII
-775 TQDFKRTNLGEDDVY
+775 TQDFKRTNSGEDDAY
-790 DLIKWHAY
+790 DLIKWHTY

-811 FWCQKCDC
+811 FWCQKVG